1 MDVPPERVVLLS
13 LLAVVP
19 AAVHAVNRGDLV
31 TAIAIV
37 NVVLITGS
45 LVYALSG
52 STGSDG
58 NAAV

>member
-1 MDVPPERVVLLS
+1 MDVPPERIVLLA

-31 TAIAIV
+31 TTIAIV
-37 NVVLITGS
+37 NVVLITGC

-52 STGSDG
+52 STESNGS
-58 NAAV
+58 AAV